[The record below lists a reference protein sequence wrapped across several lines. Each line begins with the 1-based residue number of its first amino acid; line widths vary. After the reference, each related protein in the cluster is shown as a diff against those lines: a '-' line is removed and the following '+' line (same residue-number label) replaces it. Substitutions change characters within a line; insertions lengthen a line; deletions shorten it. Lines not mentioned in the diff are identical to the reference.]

1 MNTNV
6 TTSAVAQEATGV
18 QCQRNVRGAV
28 LRLALVARPKFSAD
42 GGTDEIVLL
51 DLRRA
56 PGECSVRWL

>member
-28 LRLALVARPKFSAD
+28 LRLAP
-42 GGTDEIVLL
+42 LL
-51 DLRRA
+51 LALAYAAALR
-56 PGECSVRWL
+56 GWWLS